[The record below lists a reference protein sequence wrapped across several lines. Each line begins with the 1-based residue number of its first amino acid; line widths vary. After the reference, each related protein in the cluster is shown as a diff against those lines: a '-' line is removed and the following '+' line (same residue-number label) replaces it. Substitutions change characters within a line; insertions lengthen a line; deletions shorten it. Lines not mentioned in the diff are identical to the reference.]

1 MNRRDAARTWIM
13 LNRHNAKAAMKGKS
27 PITVHP
33 LLPAVFGL
41 IGHGRAEVMVL
52 QDLEWTHAA

>member
-1 MNRRDAARTWIM
+1 MSNRR
-13 LNRHNAKAAMKGKS
+13 NAKAAMKSKS

-41 IGHGRAEVMVL
+41 IGHGRAQVMVL